1 MTDLYTNSGESD
13 MEGSEKLNLE
23 STKWAHISTCNGS
36 LDIATHD
43 ALYHVAVKLT
53 LALWVLVF
61 CGHTSEYGDYAPYVD
76 SFECRNIEGYSTT

>member
-1 MTDLYTNSGESD
+1 
-13 MEGSEKLNLE
+13 MEGSEKSNLE
-23 STKWAHISTCNGS
+23 STKRAHISMCNGS

-53 LALWVLVF
+53 MALWVLVF
-61 CGHTSEYGDYAPYVD
+61 CGHNSEYGDYAPYVD